1 MLLKEARLLY
11 NLSYKLLI
19 KHVIYIYIYIYLQY
33 LEQSISKE
41 SGEISKPQQWAS
53 ALAPT
58 N

>member
-1 MLLKEARLLY
+1 M
-11 NLSYKLLI
+11 S
-19 KHVIYIYIYIYLQY
+19 YIYIYIYLQY